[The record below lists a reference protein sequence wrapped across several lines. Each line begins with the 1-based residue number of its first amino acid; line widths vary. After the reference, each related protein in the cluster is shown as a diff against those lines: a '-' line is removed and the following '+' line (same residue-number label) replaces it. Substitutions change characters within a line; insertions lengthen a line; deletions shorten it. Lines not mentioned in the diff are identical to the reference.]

1 MCHGA
6 GGVQAQYRF
15 GARTGLAPMALGAVL
30 LVLGLGFAASAASL
44 FAAIPTAAVGV
55 LLLVAGA
62 DLAISRRLFDAQPSC
77 WPVIAVAAAATFY
90 YSPAVGLVAGCV
102 GELVRKAI
110 LRVLKLPERD
120 RQGPSPA
127 L

>member
-1 MCHGA
+1 
-6 GGVQAQYRF
+6 
-15 GARTGLAPMALGAVL
+15 
-30 LVLGLGFAASAASL
+30 
-44 FAAIPTAAVGV
+44 
-55 LLLVAGA
+55 
-62 DLAISRRLFDAQPSC
+62 
-77 WPVIAVAAAATFY
+77 VIAVAAAATFY
-90 YSPAVGLVAGCV
+90 YSHAVGLVAGCV